1 MRCIGWPEILRIEQ
15 RSDKLLSD
23 RENYWFL
30 TFSSG
35 ISIFSTL
42 AIIFFFLLLK
52 SERGYLRLR
61 APSVCRKLLRSNVSF
76 SEFKF
81 KIRKKKKNY
90 WWLYEK
96 SVKCFFKNIKD
107 YLKSMKF
114 VFTSLIIKYVHT
126 VADILASLFV

>member
-15 RSDKLLSD
+15 RSDKLFSD

-42 AIIFFFLLLK
+42 AIIFFFFLLK

-61 APSVCRKLLRSNVSF
+61 APSVYRKLLRSDASFVSSNSRF
-76 SEFKF
+76 E
-81 KIRKKKKNY
+81 KKKNY

>member
-42 AIIFFFLLLK
+42 AINFFFLLLK

-61 APSVCRKLLRSNVSF
+61 APSVYRKLLRSDASFVSSNSRF
-76 SEFKF
+76 E
-81 KIRKKKKNY
+81 KKKNY